1 MSGAKGSVAMTVL
14 LLSILLGLF
23 VSTLLSQTETETP
36 TPEVPSAF
44 ARVQRVQ
51 SKPMPL
57 SWKIA
62 IAATAFVVGA
72 SALLFSMRAWRSSN
86 LFDREYR
93 FHEVTN
99 VALRLG
105 AKKSGGCMATIDFN
119 EREGPRDSSPENL

>member
-1 MSGAKGSVAMTVL
+1 MIGTKEFATRIAL

-23 VSTLLSQTETETP
+23 ASTLFSQTEAP

-44 ARVQRVQ
+44 ARAQRVP
-51 SKPMPL
+51 SKPIPL

-62 IAATAFVVGA
+62 IATTALAVAA
-72 SALLFSMRAWRSSN
+72 STLLFSMRAWRSSN

-93 FHEVTN
+93 FPAAAN

-105 AKKSGGCMATIDFN
+105 ANKSGGCMATIDFSGGKN
-119 EREGPRDSSPENL
+119 PRDSTPENL

>member
-1 MSGAKGSVAMTVL
+1 MVL

-23 VSTLLSQTETETP
+23 ASTLLSQTETP

-44 ARVQRVQ
+44 ARVQSVQ
-51 SKPMPL
+51 SKPIPL

-62 IAATAFVVGA
+62 IAGTALVVAA
-72 SALLFSMRAWRSSN
+72 SALLFSVRAWRSSN

-93 FHEVTN
+93 FPEGTN
-99 VALRLG
+99 AALRLG

-119 EREGPRDSSPENL
+119 EREGPHDSSPENL